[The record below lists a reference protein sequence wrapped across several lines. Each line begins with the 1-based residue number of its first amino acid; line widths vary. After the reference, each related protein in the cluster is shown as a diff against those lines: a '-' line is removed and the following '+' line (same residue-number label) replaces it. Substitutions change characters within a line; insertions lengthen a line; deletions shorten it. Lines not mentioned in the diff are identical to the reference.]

1 MQRHPPLSLSHPG
14 AQLCGLTM
22 LYASSLLHPGS
33 KKEEDGWCDV
43 WDLRDAE
50 TGPPFNGQGAGRSV
64 CVQPGQGE
72 GREGGLPPG
81 ECLRKRRKGQGR
93 KAADPGMKDHFLFFL
108 PPDSSPPERVS
119 LKWNRWHS
127 SERQLWP
134 RAGPLE
140 TTCPTPSESIL
151 DA

>member
-1 MQRHPPLSLSHPG
+1 MQRHSPLSLSHPG

-33 KKEEDGWCDV
+33 KKEEDGWYDV

-50 TGPPFNGQGAGRSV
+50 TGPPFKGQGAGRSV

-119 LKWNRWHS
+119 LKWNRWQS